1 MQRRAPTSYKF
12 LRLNHPGLSNTTHQL
27 LQTFR
32 PKSVPASPS
41 MPRTLLSSMRVQI
54 SSAWQGSSTTK
65 TKVETTVT
73 KALSSCCRWRT
84 RRSGAATTAFHR
96 RGAPKP
102 SRQVEGFCLNFDLEW
117 ILILILIPDCRR
129 FFLKLTASQVEC
141 VCRRSEGFTFLFNVK
156 DSTWKSIWR
165 ASLSINPKDSTDK
178 IS

>member
-12 LRLNHPGLSNTTHQL
+12 LRLNHPGLANTTHQL

-73 KALSSCCRWRT
+73 KAISSCCRWRT
-84 RRSGAATTAFHR
+84 RRSGAATTAFHQ

-102 SRQVEGFCLNFDLEW
+102 SLQVPRLKGFAWTLTLSGFW
-117 ILILILIPDCRR
+117 FWFWFLIAGDSSSNSQLP
-129 FFLKLTASQVEC
+129 KLS
-141 VCRRSEGFTFLFNVK
+141 VCADAQKVSHYC
-156 DSTWKSIWR
+156 
-165 ASLSINPKDSTDK
+165 
-178 IS
+178 

>member
-12 LRLNHPGLSNTTHQL
+12 LRLNHPGLANTTHQL

-96 RGAPKP
+96 RVAPKP
-102 SRQVEGFCLNFDLEW
+102 SRQVEGFCLNFDLER
-117 ILILILIPDCRR
+117 ILILIPDCRR
-129 FFLKLTASQVEC
+129 FFLKLTAAQIEC
-141 VCRRSEGFTFLFNVK
+141 VCRRSEGFTFLLNVK
-156 DSTWKSIWR
+156 DSTWKSIRR

>member
-12 LRLNHPGLSNTTHQL
+12 LRLNHPGLANTTHQL

-102 SRQVEGFCLNFDLEW
+102 SRQVEGFWLTGVGSDSDFDSWLQE
-117 ILILILIPDCRR
+117 ILPQTPSCPSWVCVQMLRR
-129 FFLKLTASQVEC
+129 FHIF
-141 VCRRSEGFTFLFNVK
+141 VK
-156 DSTWKSIWR
+156 CKG
-165 ASLSINPKDSTDK
+165 
-178 IS
+178 